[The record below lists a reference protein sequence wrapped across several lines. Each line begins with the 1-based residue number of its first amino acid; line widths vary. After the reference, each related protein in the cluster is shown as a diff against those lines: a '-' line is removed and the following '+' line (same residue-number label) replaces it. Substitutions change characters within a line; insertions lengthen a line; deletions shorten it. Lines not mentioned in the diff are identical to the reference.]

1 MSGFIILVGAW
12 VSVKTFIHYRRV
24 RGEVKVPFS
33 NVLWVMGIG
42 LFFVVTG
49 VWELLR

>member
-1 MSGFIILVGAW
+1 MSGFIILIGAW
-12 VSVKTFIHYRRV
+12 VSVNTVIHYRRA

-33 NVLWVMGIG
+33 NVLALMGIG

-49 VWELLR
+49 LWELLR